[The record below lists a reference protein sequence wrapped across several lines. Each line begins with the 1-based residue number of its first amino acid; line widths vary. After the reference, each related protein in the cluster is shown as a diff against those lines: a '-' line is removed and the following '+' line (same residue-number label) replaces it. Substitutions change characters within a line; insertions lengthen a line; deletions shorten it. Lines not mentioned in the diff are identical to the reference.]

1 MGLSTLVS
9 HVSRRPEEQR
19 TSFTQSIP
27 RRFFSLA
34 SRHSTSGL
42 HTSAEHKIT
51 NRSAKTAS
59 HTSKWN
65 PQAQL
70 THQKVPQRYGQE
82 HATYQCLAGFLV
94 WPQKA
99 PKPASRAFFNA
110 NDGGWLEE
118 RRPILT
124 NGIVDACHACK
135 STTRRQVNKFLPV
148 DTPQVL
154 LFSHKTHQRL
164 LQGLFSM
171 QMRGVRLKNG
181 VPY

>member
-9 HVSRRPEEQR
+9 RVSRRPEEQR
-19 TSFTQSIP
+19 TSFNPSLP
-27 RRFFSLA
+27 RRFFCLA

-42 HTSAEHKIT
+42 HTSAEPKLD
-51 NRSAKTAS
+51 NQSAKTAS

-70 THQKVPQRYGQE
+70 AHQEVPQRCGQE
-82 HATYQCLAGFLV
+82 HAIYQCPAGFLV

-124 NGIVDACHACK
+124 NGIADACHACQ
-135 STTRRQVNKFLPV
+135 STT
-148 DTPQVL
+148 
-154 LFSHKTHQRL
+154 
-164 LQGLFSM
+164 
-171 QMRGVRLKNG
+171 
-181 VPY
+181 

>member
-1 MGLSTLVS
+1 MGMSTLVS

-27 RRFFSLA
+27 SRFFSLA
-34 SRHSTSGL
+34 SPHSTSGL
-42 HTSAEHKIT
+42 HTSAEHKIA

-70 THQKVPQRYGQE
+70 AHQKVPQRYGQE

-99 PKPASRAFFNA
+99 PKPASRAF
-110 NDGGWLEE
+110 L
-118 RRPILT
+118 
-124 NGIVDACHACK
+124 
-135 STTRRQVNKFLPV
+135 
-148 DTPQVL
+148 
-154 LFSHKTHQRL
+154 
-164 LQGLFSM
+164 M
-171 QMRGVRLKNG
+171 QMMGVGLKNG
-181 VPY
+181 VPYLQMGLSTLATRVSRRPEDK